1 MGNVTIL
8 IKKIANWFLRD
19 MHENSFIVD
28 ITAVESLLSKAIT
41 CFSAASSAAP
51 LSGRDSIGLPVANK
65 IIPPTKSTAQM
76 RDKFCGCAASG
87 RLTTRPKPAGTLVSI
102 SQDTTK
108 PDTLIISMII
118 ATTRIII
125 RPLGIQVIGF
135 TMPNASA
142 GAARPTGSNLEASLR
157 AFCRRCLQQAR
168 RSLRRG
174 DVTNPHPRKI
184 LGVTDT
190 APLGQNPQYFP
201 RLCVE
206 MFAQCRRS
214 PPAAWGQLRTYDM
227 ADRRIA
233 VTRSDSVRAGL
244 K

>member
-1 MGNVTIL
+1 
-8 IKKIANWFLRD
+8 
-19 MHENSFIVD
+19 
-28 ITAVESLLSKAIT
+28 
-41 CFSAASSAAP
+41 
-51 LSGRDSIGLPVANK
+51 
-65 IIPPTKSTAQM
+65 
-76 RDKFCGCAASG
+76 
-87 RLTTRPKPAGTLVSI
+87 
-102 SQDTTK
+102 
-108 PDTLIISMII
+108 
-118 ATTRIII
+118 
-125 RPLGIQVIGF
+125 
-135 TMPNASA
+135 MPNASA